1 MIKYK
6 YLIINN
12 NPLLSKLDIKKINK
26 TSVNHKHLQNIK
38 TLDSLHSKKKRKK
51 KTLYTY
57 NKLIEFNIL

>member
-38 TLDSLHSKKKRKK
+38 TLDSLHSKKKKK
-51 KTLYTY
+51 
-57 NKLIEFNIL
+57 